1 MTSVRCCTSAGAA
14 RARVPATP
22 RRCGARTRHRRI
34 APRTRRGTPH
44 STRHAPGT
52 APGNRHPARHPAPST
67 WHQAPCHAYSNL
79 LLFVTFAA
87 RGGRAG
93 AAALPKCVERSGR
106 AVRDRHRLGRRFQG
120 RCPGERF
127 AVFDD
132 GKRQPIALFSGE
144 DSPVSVGLII
154 DNSASMRAKAGEVL
168 AATVEF
174 ARKSNPRD
182 ELFALAFN
190 DGVHEALHDRRFLM
204 ADDVTALHQA
214 VSSLRPEGRTAL
226 YDAIMAGLDRLEE
239 GTRAR
244 KVLIVLSDGGDNASR
259 ATLDDVLERA
269 RRSDATIYTIGL
281 FDSNRPRSQSG
292 RPSRSCADNRWRAL
306 PARVGRPADAGL
318 PANRARHPQRY
329 TIAFEPG
336 TRDGRY
342 HRIEVKVDR
351 DSGQKLAVR
360 ARTGY
365 VAPGPV
371 TP

>member
-1 MTSVRCCTSAGAA
+1 MMRQT
-14 RARVPATP
+14 
-22 RRCGARTRHRRI
+22 I
-34 APRTRRGTPH
+34 
-44 STRHAPGT
+44 
-52 APGNRHPARHPAPST
+52 
-67 WHQAPCHAYSNL
+67 L
-79 LLFVTFAA
+79 LLLTFAA
-87 RGGRAG
+87 VVGAQEPLHFRSASSDLVVLSATVTDSDGGFRAD
-93 AAALPKCVERSGR
+93 V
-106 AVRDRHRLGRRFQG
+106 
-120 RCPGERF
+120 PGERF
-127 AVFDD
+127 AIFDD
-132 GKRQPIALFSGE
+132 GKRQPIALFTGE

-154 DNSASMRAKAGEVL
+154 DNSASMRAKSGEVL

-214 VSSLRPEGRTAL
+214 VASLRPEGRTAL
-226 YDAIMAGLDRLEE
+226 YDAIMSGLDRLDE

-259 ATLDDVLERA
+259 ATLDEVLARA

-281 FDSNRPRSQSG
+281 FDSADRDRNPGVLRDLAQTTGGERYLPESAGPLMQACQRIARDIRS
-292 RPSRSCADNRWRAL
+292 A
-306 PARVGRPADAGL
+306 
-318 PANRARHPQRY
+318 Y

-351 DSGQKLAVR
+351 VGGQKLAVR

-371 TP
+371 KP

>member
-1 MTSVRCCTSAGAA
+1 M
-14 RARVPATP
+14 RVPAF
-22 RRCGARTRHRRI
+22 
-34 APRTRRGTPH
+34 
-44 STRHAPGT
+44 
-52 APGNRHPARHPAPST
+52 
-67 WHQAPCHAYSNL
+67 
-79 LLFVTFAA
+79 LLFLTL
-87 RGGRAG
+87 
-93 AAALPKCVERSGR
+93 AALVSAQEPLLFKSASSDLVVLSATVTDPDGGFK
-106 AVRDRHRLGRRFQG
+106 ADLA
-120 RCPGERF
+120 GEQF
-127 AVFDD
+127 AIFDE

-190 DGVHEALHDRRFLM
+190 DEVHEALHDRRFLM

-214 VSSLRPEGRTAL
+214 VGSLRPEGRTAL
-226 YDAIMAGLDRLEE
+226 YDAIMAGLDRLAE
-239 GTRAR
+239 GSRAR

-259 ATLDDVLERA
+259 ATLDEVLARA
-269 RRSDATIYTIGL
+269 QRSDATIYTIGL
-281 FDSNRPRSQSG
+281 FDSTDRDRNPGVLRDLARTTGGERYLPESAGPLMQVCQLIARDIRS
-292 RPSRSCADNRWRAL
+292 A
-306 PARVGRPADAGL
+306 
-318 PANRARHPQRY
+318 Y

-342 HRIEVKVDR
+342 HRIEVKVGR
-351 DSGQKLAVR
+351 ASGQKLAVR

-371 TP
+371 KP